1 MLGSSVRPRWTVAT
15 SLEARLEPQMKSV
28 ATSPSSASSKNI
40 GDIATS
46 SRRPGSPPRVHDLD
60 STYVSA
66 KETREL
72 LSSSLAARQ
81 ARLAAGDMVST
92 DDAAQHVGTTRVT
105 INAWVDKGRCIGLT
119 QTKRGFRIPVW
130 QFEPQFWDI
139 IPELSK
145 ALASTNGWALITFLE
160 SPHGA
165 LNGLTPRAAIEQG
178 QAARVLEIAAHEGN

>member
-1 MLGSSVRPRWTVAT
+1 
-15 SLEARLEPQMKSV
+15 MKSV
-28 ATSPSSASSKNI
+28 ATSPSSASSKTI

-46 SRRPGSPPRVHDLD
+46 SLRPNSPPRAHGLD
-60 STYVSA
+60 STYASA
-66 KETREL
+66 KETRDL

-92 DDAAQHVGTTRVT
+92 DAAAQYVGTTRVT

-119 QTKRGFRIPVW
+119 QIKRGFRIPVW

-139 IPELSK
+139 ISELSK
-145 ALASTNGWALITFLE
+145 ALGSTNGWALLTFLE

-178 QAARVLEIAAHEGN
+178 QAERVLEVAAHEGN

>member
-1 MLGSSVRPRWTVAT
+1 MKTV
-15 SLEARLEPQMKSV
+15 S
-28 ATSPSSASSKNI
+28 TSPSVASSKTI

-46 SRRPGSPPRVHDLD
+46 SRRPSSTPRVHDPD

-66 KETREL
+66 KETRDL

-145 ALASTNGWALITFLE
+145 ALRSTNGWALLTFLE